1 MPWKVRYHTPF
12 LRNAPSQCGAELQL
26 SIMDLA
32 SVPRID
38 RRLGTPPPTDRL
50 RLVTLVRCARRKTHN
65 ISPRALREPPYSSF
79 AAVVIFSL
87 PCLARV
93 LSKRSCRTRC
103 RFLSFSLPFLA
114 NTYLAGV
121 AAGIKTSLASAIV
134 ATMLW
139 IDPKRDLHL
148 DSLAVLA
155 IITFLVVG
163 ALNVVIIHLLREER
177 ECSQRLPHARGRWN
191 SV

>member
-1 MPWKVRYHTPF
+1 MPRKGP
-12 LRNAPSQCGAELQL
+12 LEKEL
-26 SIMDLA
+26 
-32 SVPRID
+32 
-38 RRLGTPPPTDRL
+38 PP
-50 RLVTLVRCARRKTHN
+50 A
-65 ISPRALREPPYSSF
+65 
-79 AAVVIFSL
+79 
-87 PCLARV
+87 
-93 LSKRSCRTRC
+93 
-103 RFLSFSLPFLA
+103 LSFLIFFPAILA
-114 NTYLAGV
+114 NTYLARV

-177 ECSQRLPHARGRWN
+177 ECSQRLPHARGGGTRFEDRFGRGA
-191 SV
+191 SRHLGI